1 MRFIYLLLEVF
12 ELLVHSYYYRSYL
25 DKIILMLSE
34 NLCIFLLIYNEIMV
48 KPNMIEHSCLQTARA
63 RFKNVHDKPKQ
74 HQSVTRTTSCDV
86 TFRACHHLQGLQLQ
100 VN

>member
-1 MRFIYLLLEVF
+1 
-12 ELLVHSYYYRSYL
+12 
-25 DKIILMLSE
+25 MLSE

-100 VN
+100 VTRCKEP